1 MYRRQKVLLY
11 LILQLKKLDRKL
23 PRTYLDKLLFL
34 LKKETNIAEVVRFY
48 NFYPHNYGPFS
59 NQYYFDLGDLQSHAY
74 LVEDAQLHDIKLIKS
89 TNEVESFLS
98 QGERQVVDQIVTK
111 YGNYTTNQIR
121 DYVYATY
128 PEYAERSLL
137 KNQTK
142 RDYPAG
148 IFSIGYEKKDI
159 DSFLDLLIQNHVD
172 VVIDV
177 RANPFSMNF
186 VFTKSKLANYL
197 KNAKIEYLHIPEL
210 GINGEQRKHLK
221 TNADYN
227 ELFEFYSK
235 NILPKQTDKVKIIS
249 ELGKKKRI
257 VLLCFEQDKDHCH
270 RGVVSRELEKQGIS
284 VTHL

>member
-1 MYRRQKVLLY
+1 MFRRQKVLLY
-11 LILQLKKLDRKL
+11 LILQLKRLDREISK
-23 PRTYLDKLLFL
+23 TYLDKLLFL
-34 LKKETNIAEVVRFY
+34 LKKETNIGEVVKFY

-74 LVEDAQLHDIKLIKS
+74 LGKDFELKTPA
-89 TNEVESFLS
+89 NEVESFLS
-98 QGERQVVDQIVTK
+98 QEERRVVDQIVTK
-111 YGNYTTNQIR
+111 YGDCTTKQITE
-121 DYVYATY
+121 YVYANY

-142 RDYPAG
+142 QDYPAG

-159 DSFLDLLIQNHVD
+159 DLFLDLLIQKHVE
-172 VVIDV
+172 VVVDV

-186 VFTKSKLANYL
+186 VFTKTKLENYL
-197 KNAKIEYLHIPEL
+197 KKAGIEYLHIPEL
-210 GINGEQRKHLK
+210 GINGEQRKHLD
-221 TNADYN
+221 TDADYK

-235 NILPKQTDKVKIIS
+235 DILPKQTGKVKTIL

-257 VLLCFEQDKDHCH
+257 ALLCFEQDKDHCH